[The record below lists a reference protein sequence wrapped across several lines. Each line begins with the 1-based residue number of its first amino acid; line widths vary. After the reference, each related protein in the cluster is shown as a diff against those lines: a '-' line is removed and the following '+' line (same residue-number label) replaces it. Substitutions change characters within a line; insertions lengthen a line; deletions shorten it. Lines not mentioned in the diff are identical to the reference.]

1 MINRIYVIIFMSVL
15 SLVGMAQQ
23 LSEQDMIKAIARSA
37 ESVSTLQCDIV
48 QTKHMRMMQRGM
60 VSKGSMKYCR
70 PDRLRWEYASPYTY
84 TFLLCEDKVVLCKD
98 GRKDM
103 VEVAR
108 NRAMKEL
115 TSVMIGTMTGTA
127 LTDADAFD
135 ATVAD
140 EGRYWVVSL
149 SPKKKDLRRMYTA
162 ILLKYNPATGNTE
175 RVEMTE
181 KNGDRTLIEL
191 KNIVKDKDIDAKVF
205 NVD

>member
-15 SLVGMAQQ
+15 SLAGMAQQ

-84 TFLLCEDKVVLCKD
+84 TFLLCEGKVVLCKD

-103 VEVAR
+103 VDVAR
-108 NRAMKEL
+108 NKAMKEL

-149 SPKKKDLRRMYTA
+149 SPKKNDLRRMYTA

>member
-15 SLVGMAQQ
+15 SLAGMAQQ

-103 VEVAR
+103 VDVAR

>member
-1 MINRIYVIIFMSVL
+1 MINRIYVIIFMSVS
-15 SLVGMAQQ
+15 SLAGMAQQ

-103 VEVAR
+103 VDVAR

-181 KNGDRTLIEL
+181 KNGDRTVIEL

>member
-15 SLVGMAQQ
+15 SLAGMAQQ

-70 PDRLRWEYASPYTY
+70 PDRLRWEYASPYAY

-103 VEVAR
+103 VDVAR

-181 KNGDRTLIEL
+181 KNGDRTVIEL

>member
-15 SLVGMAQQ
+15 SLAGMAQQ

-103 VEVAR
+103 VDVAR
-108 NRAMKEL
+108 NRVMKEL

>member
-15 SLVGMAQQ
+15 SLAGMAQQ

-103 VEVAR
+103 VDVAR

-181 KNGDRTLIEL
+181 KNGDRTVIEL
-191 KNIVKDKDIDAKVF
+191 KNIVKDKDIDSKVF

>member
-1 MINRIYVIIFMSVL
+1 MSVL
-15 SLVGMAQQ
+15 SLACMAQQ

-103 VEVAR
+103 VDVAR

-162 ILLKYNPATGNTE
+162 ILLKYNPATGTTE

-181 KNGDRTLIEL
+181 KNGDRTVIEL

>member
-1 MINRIYVIIFMSVL
+1 MSVL
-15 SLVGMAQQ
+15 SLACMAQQ

-103 VEVAR
+103 VDVAR

-181 KNGDRTLIEL
+181 KNGDRTVIEL

>member
-15 SLVGMAQQ
+15 SLAGMAQQ

-103 VEVAR
+103 VDVAR

-181 KNGDRTLIEL
+181 KNGDRTVIEL

>member
-15 SLVGMAQQ
+15 SLAGMAQQ
-23 LSEQDMIKAIARSA
+23 LSEQDMIKAIASSA

-70 PDRLRWEYASPYTY
+70 PDSLRWEYASPYTY

-103 VEVAR
+103 VDVAR

-115 TSVMIGTMTGTA
+115 TSVMIGAMTGTA

>member
-1 MINRIYVIIFMSVL
+1 MSVL
-15 SLVGMAQQ
+15 SLACMAQQ

-103 VEVAR
+103 VDVAH

-115 TSVMIGTMTGTA
+115 TSVMIGSMTGTA

-140 EGRYWVVSL
+140 EGRYWVVSI

-181 KNGDRTLIEL
+181 KNGDRTVIEL

>member
-15 SLVGMAQQ
+15 SLACMAQQ

-103 VEVAR
+103 VDVAR

-181 KNGDRTLIEL
+181 KNGDRTVIEL